1 MLKKII
7 DYFVCLYKSR
17 KCIHVYKID
26 TTTLNLI
33 TNKKDYTLKCQYCG
47 DQIKI
52 ELNDKG

>member
-7 DYFVCLYKSR
+7 DYFVCLYKRR

-52 ELNDKG
+52 ESNDKG